1 MSLNCR
7 RLLDQRFLNSI
18 RHNSFAPRLR
28 IAANPCNR
36 ALHKKS
42 GNQSNVK
49 KQAVKF
55 TWGERAF
62 KGFSIL
68 VIIEV
73 VCLGISYVQWSLM
86 NKDSEYRWIKLKW
99 CEIVIMK
106 LQVQHDQKQHRQH
119 DAGRILF
126 IWWADGPQ
134 QQDQG
139 AWPEALADAGSQC
152 VNWRRAVVTKF
163 LVYYMAQLK
172 VSCVNGCDT
181 LTCSVQDTIYAE
193 TLWRLCVLK

>member
-86 NKDSEYRWIKLKW
+86 NKDPEYRYSMTKSSIGSMMLEGYYSFGERMDPSNKIREHDLK
-99 CEIVIMK
+99 
-106 LQVQHDQKQHRQH
+106 
-119 DAGRILF
+119 
-126 IWWADGPQ
+126 
-134 QQDQG
+134 
-139 AWPEALADAGSQC
+139 
-152 VNWRRAVVTKF
+152 
-163 LVYYMAQLK
+163 
-172 VSCVNGCDT
+172 
-181 LTCSVQDTIYAE
+181 
-193 TLWRLCVLK
+193 LWRMQGRNV